1 MELDS
6 YNSDTQK
13 KAVRSQDKDLKKEE
27 QGKGCNLTVREKE
40 ILSLIALGHN
50 NKGIAD
56 ELSISPHTVKT
67 HIYKIYKKINAN
79 NRFQAVL
86 WAIKYL

>member
-1 MELDS
+1 MERYS

-13 KAVRSQDKDLKKEE
+13 KAVRFQDIDSKKGE
-27 QGKGCNLTVREKE
+27 QSKTSNLTLREKE
-40 ILSLIALGHN
+40 ISSLIALGHN
-50 NKGIAD
+50 NKGIAG

-67 HIYKIYKKINAN
+67 HIYKIYQKI
-79 NRFQAVL
+79 AVL